1 MLKNIGIIFDE
12 GPIARCLYEIIK
24 RENIDYNELVYLGKR
39 NFLSN
44 NFYINYNNN
53 LINSKPIKYLNS
65 PEFQIFINEIENY
78 FNLGEGF
85 FKDAYLRKDLI
96 KDAKKFYFINDKNI
110 NSEKV
115 LETVSEC
122 KSKYFLNTGKQIL
135 KTILKLKKKF
145 LHIHPAFLPNIKGAD
160 GSLWN
165 IKERG
170 KFGGTLFV
178 MNEKIDEGD
187 ILYKLEIELKS
198 FNLIPKKF
206 YLEFYDIWFSF
217 VDPAIRCFVLKN
229 SVKKDMNLNY
239 AEKNSHGKYF
249 SFMEKNLKQK
259 ILQSVICLNEN

>member
-65 PEFQIFINEIENY
+65 PEFQLFINEIENY

-85 FKDAYLRKDLI
+85 FKDAYLRKDLT

-115 LETVSEC
+115 LKTISEC
-122 KSKYFLNTGKQIL
+122 KSKYLGNVG
-135 KTILKLKKKF
+135 
-145 LHIHPAFLPNIKGAD
+145 
-160 GSLWN
+160 
-165 IKERG
+165 R
-170 KFGGTLFV
+170 
-178 MNEKIDEGD
+178 
-187 ILYKLEIELKS
+187 
-198 FNLIPKKF
+198 
-206 YLEFYDIWFSF
+206 
-217 VDPAIRCFVLKN
+217 
-229 SVKKDMNLNY
+229 
-239 AEKNSHGKYF
+239 
-249 SFMEKNLKQK
+249 
-259 ILQSVICLNEN
+259 